1 MKQKR
6 RPFGVRRRWAFFI
19 ALLIAVIVVL
29 SGMLVWYSQP
39 LSDAE
44 LFCMTVGVE
53 RHPFDADWADCW
65 SGVAALLTDNEQA
78 TAEAEI
84 EQMSPEE
91 GLDHAT
97 QVARDSQRS
106 QQEMTATPAAGR

>member
-6 RPFGVRRRWAFFI
+6 IQFGIHRRWAFFI

-29 SGMLVWYSQP
+29 SGMLVWQSRLPTVADELCLMIGYDRDDEVWAECVAHAGTFSKAIQAGMS
-39 LSDAE
+39 SDA
-44 LFCMTVGVE
+44 
-53 RHPFDADWADCW
+53 AY
-65 SGVAALLTDNEQA
+65 ALVLDNIKE
-78 TAEAEI
+78 TAEAEL

-97 QVARDSQRS
+97 Q
-106 QQEMTATPAAGR
+106 TAGR